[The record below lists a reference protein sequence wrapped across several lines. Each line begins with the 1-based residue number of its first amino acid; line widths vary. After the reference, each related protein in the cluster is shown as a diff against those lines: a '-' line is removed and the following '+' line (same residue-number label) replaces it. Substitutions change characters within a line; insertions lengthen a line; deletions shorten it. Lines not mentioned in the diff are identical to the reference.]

1 MMEFYMRKQRK
12 TKIALPLI
20 ALFLFTLWTFLLTVV
35 DVQPIGQLGT
45 NVGFASLNLRFH
57 EMTGVNLYLYTL
69 TDILGLVPI
78 LICVLF
84 AFVGV
89 IQLLKRK
96 SIKLVDRDIL
106 FLGAFYLFVIF
117 TFVGFEFLAVNY
129 RPILIEGQLEA
140 SYPSSTTMLVL
151 CVLPTAFMQIKRRIK
166 NRFISVILI
175 FWGSVFALFVLIA
188 RVLSGVHW
196 ITDIIGG
203 VIFSI
208 GAVGLYHSVT

>member
-20 ALFLFTLWTFLLTVV
+20 ALFLFALWTFLLTVV
-35 DVQPIGQLGT
+35 DVQPVGQLGT

-188 RVLSGVHW
+188 RVYKGEKL
-196 ITDIIGG
+196 
-203 VIFSI
+203 
-208 GAVGLYHSVT
+208 